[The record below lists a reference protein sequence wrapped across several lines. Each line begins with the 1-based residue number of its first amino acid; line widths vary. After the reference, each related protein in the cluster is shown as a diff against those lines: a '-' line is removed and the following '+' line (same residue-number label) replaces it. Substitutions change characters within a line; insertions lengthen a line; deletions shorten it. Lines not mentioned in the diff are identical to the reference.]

1 MKLRVSIKLQNQFYG
16 HIVLSK
22 INLNYH
28 LFAGPVLGSALYS
41 AGGFGLPF
49 WVVGGSGVIIAVC
62 LYFLIPK
69 VKGKK
74 PDASDAPTK
83 SLTMKGV
90 FMVRKCRIGFYKRCF
105 NHCPFS
111 ICSHRQF
118 LSLSWTLLLY
128 SRVLVLLLVCWSLT

>member
-1 MKLRVSIKLQNQFYG
+1 MVIFPNKAAFIVASTETIFGVGMSIGKIFFNTYF
-16 HIVLSK
+16 LSYPK
-22 INLNYH
+22 MNLNCH
-28 LFAGPVLGSALYS
+28 LFPGPVLGSALYS

-49 WVVGGSGVIIAVC
+49 WVVGGSGVVIAVC

-90 FMVRKCRIGFYKRCF
+90 FMVRKCGIGFY
-105 NHCPFS
+105 N
-111 ICSHRQF
+111 
-118 LSLSWTLLLY
+118 
-128 SRVLVLLLVCWSLT
+128 